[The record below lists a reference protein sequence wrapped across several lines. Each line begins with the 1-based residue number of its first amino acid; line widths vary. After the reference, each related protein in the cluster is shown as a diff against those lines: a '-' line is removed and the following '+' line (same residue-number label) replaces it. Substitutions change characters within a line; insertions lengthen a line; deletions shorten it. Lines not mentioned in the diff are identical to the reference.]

1 VVLLTFVTL
10 DAVTLEAVRLDV
22 VLLVAERFVTGVFT
36 VVFCDAFRVAGFG
49 ISAGAT
55 VVVTTCV
62 VGTGV
67 AAIVAA
73 IVAAVVVGVVT
84 GGVEVHPALIM
95 TTAITRTSKIEDILI
110 QLM

>member
-1 VVLLTFVTL
+1 MVLLTFVTL
-10 DAVTLEAVRLDV
+10 DAVTLDAVRLDV
-22 VLLVAERFVTGVFT
+22 VLLVAERFVTGVLT
-36 VVFCDAFRVAGFG
+36 VVLCDAFRVAGLG

-67 AAIVAA
+67 AT
-73 IVAAVVVGVVT
+73 IVAAVVVEVVA
-84 GGVEVHPALIM
+84 GGVDVHPAVSM
-95 TTAITRTSKIEDILI
+95 TVAITRTSNSDEILI